1 MSQPIN
7 ALPDDW
13 QVFHLGDLLDFS
25 NGINADKSAYGSGVP
40 FANVLEVITNESLRE
55 VDIPGRVD
63 VAGKVLS
70 RYQVRRGDILFNRT
84 SETQDEV
91 GLTSVY
97 LDDKPVVFGGFV
109 FRGRPI
115 AEAMDINY
123 SKYALR
129 ADYVRTQIMARGQ
142 GGIRANIGQRDLKSV
157 TVALPPLREQ
167 RDMAEALDDASHQV
181 KLIERSIINQ
191 QAIKQGMMQQLLTGR
206 IRISGFSKP
215 WIELT
220 AGDVGAFKGG
230 SGFPVK
236 YQGLTAGDY
245 PFFKV
250 SDMNSDSNALFMRN
264 ANHYITEAQRKQIG
278 SGIVPKNAIVF
289 AKVGAAIFLER
300 KRILSQA
307 SCIDNNMAALIPDR
321 SKADVRF
328 IHYLLTNFAMS
339 SLVATTALPS
349 LNGTQLRSIPLSM
362 PTDLNEQ
369 RAIVSAL
376 TACDNEDAVLRM
388 RLVKAHAVKQGM
400 MQQLLTGR
408 TRLVPVREP

>member
-40 FANVLEVITNESLRE
+40 FANVLEVITNESLSE

-70 RYQVRRGDILFNRT
+70 RYQVRRGDVLFNRT

-157 TVALPPLREQ
+157 TLALPPLREQ
-167 RDMAEALDDASHQV
+167 RDMAEALDDASRQV

-191 QAIKQGMMQQLLTGR
+191 QAIKQGMMQQLLTGNTR
-206 IRISGFSKP
+206 LPGFTEPWKAGALGDIADVTMGQSPAGSSYNREQAGAPLINGPTEFAAENPVAQQWTTAPVRFCKRGAVLICVRGSSTGRMNIADTAYCIERGIAAVEPRGRNSQTYIRYALATIVDDVLQLQSGSTFPS
-215 WIELT
+215 IDARAIRGAELSIPEPDEQG
-220 AGDVGAFKGG
+220 AIGRALHDVDG
-230 SGFPVK
+230 
-236 YQGLTAGDY
+236 
-245 PFFKV
+245 
-250 SDMNSDSNALFMRN
+250 
-264 ANHYITEAQRKQIG
+264 
-278 SGIVPKNAIVF
+278 AIVTLTRRLEK
-289 AKVGAAIFLER
+289 AKAI
-300 KRILSQA
+300 
-307 SCIDNNMAALIPDR
+307 
-321 SKADVRF
+321 
-328 IHYLLTNFAMS
+328 
-339 SLVATTALPS
+339 
-349 LNGTQLRSIPLSM
+349 
-362 PTDLNEQ
+362 
-369 RAIVSAL
+369 
-376 TACDNEDAVLRM
+376 
-388 RLVKAHAVKQGM
+388 KQGM

-408 TRLVPVREP
+408 TRLPVPEP